1 MSILQRIINRGNL
14 HFNQYLSFLHLSK
27 HLNALI
33 FCLLLSVISFGQHE
47 PQFSQ
52 YMFSPIVFNPA
63 FSGLDEAWVSVLDA
77 RSQWVDIPG
86 APQSQ
91 SISSQLPLYRIN
103 SGVGLRL
110 VNDKAGQL
118 QTTAVSLSYA
128 YHIKINKSTTLSI
141 GASAGMAYQALD
153 GSKLIAPQ
161 GSYEGIIDHNDNYLP
176 ETLVSDIIPDLN
188 SGIVLKTKKFE
199 LGLSALHL
207 LGQAF
212 EYPTSAGSTTIQYSP
227 TGFVYLSYLQK
238 LGSNFHL
245 RPTVLLKSDNIESM
259 ADLNLLLDY
268 KNNLILGASFRGYL
282 ANQSDAVIIIAGWNI
297 SERLGINYSYDI
309 TLSGL
314 NDVSQGSHELT
325 IGYRIPVEKP
335 RAGKEINNLRYLY
348 Y

>member
-1 MSILQRIINRGNL
+1 MRFVQYFSLMHL
-14 HFNQYLSFLHLSK
+14 TKHFY
-27 HLNALI
+27 ALI
-33 FCLLLSVISFGQHE
+33 IGVLLSVITFAQHE

-52 YMFSPIVFNPA
+52 YMFSPVVFNPA
-63 FSGLDEAWVSVLDA
+63 FSGLEDAVVNVLDA

-91 SISSQLPLYRIN
+91 TLSSHLPLYRIN
-103 SGVGLRL
+103 SGVGIRL
-110 VNDKAGQL
+110 VNDKTGQL

-128 YHIKINKSTTLSI
+128 YHVKINKTTILSI
-141 GASAGMAYQALD
+141 GVSGGMAYQALD

-161 GSYEGIIDHNDNYLP
+161 GSYEGIVDHNDNYLP

-188 SGIVLKTKKFE
+188 SGIVLKSKKFE
-199 LGLSALHL
+199 LGISALHL

-212 EYPTSAGSTTIQYSP
+212 EYPTSAGSTSIQYSP
-227 TGFVYLSYLQK
+227 TGYVYLSYLQK

-245 RPTVLLKSDNIESM
+245 RPTVLLKSDDIESM
-259 ADLNLLLDY
+259 ADVNLLLDY

-282 ANQSDAVIIIAGWNI
+282 ANQTDAVIIIAGWNI

-314 NDVSQGSHELT
+314 SAVSQGSHELT
-325 IGYRIPVEKP
+325 IAYRIPVERP